1 MDKTFG
7 AYLFVSFTGESEIG
21 EQIYFSVSLDGL
33 HWEDLNGGRPVL
45 SSSIGEKGVRDPY
58 ILRNCIDNKFYIIA
72 TDLRIANGK
81 GWDIAVNHGS
91 RSIIVW
97 ESDDLIQ
104 WSREKSIEVGV
115 NRAGCVWAPEAIYDR
130 TKDVYLVFW
139 ASNVKESNEETA
151 KHKIY
156 CSYTRDFINFTPAEK
171 YIERENDVIDTTIYE
186 EQGIY
191 YRFSKDETEKN
202 IQIDKG
208 EVLNSTLFTRVS
220 AAVIDSIHGVEGP
233 TIFKFNDREEW
244 CLMVD
249 QYAARAGYLPFV
261 TSNLSSGEFRMLEK
275 NEYNMGTN
283 KKRHG
288 SVLNITM
295 EEYNHLNST
304 WGL

>member
-1 MDKTFG
+1 MDKLYG

-58 ILRNCIDNKFYIIA
+58 IIRSCIDNKFYIIA
-72 TDLRIANGK
+72 TDLRIANEK

-91 RSIIVW
+91 KSIIVW
-97 ESDDLIQ
+97 ESEDLIR

-115 NRAGCVWAPEAIYDR
+115 KDAGCVWAPEAIYDR
-130 TKDVYLVFW
+130 TKDAYLVFW
-139 ASNVKESNEETA
+139 ASNVKETLEETA

-156 CSYTRDFINFTPAEK
+156 CSYTRDFRNFTPADK
-171 YIERENDVIDTTIYE
+171 YITRENDVIDTTIFE
-186 EQGIY
+186 EQGVY

-208 EVLNSTLFTRVS
+208 EILNSALFTPVP
-220 AAVIDSIHGVEGP
+220 APVIDSIHGVEGP
-233 TIFKFNDREEW
+233 TIFKFNDRQEW

-249 QYAARAGYLPFV
+249 QYAARAGYLP
-261 TSNLSSGEFRMLEK
+261 L
-275 NEYNMGTN
+275 
-283 KKRHG
+283 
-288 SVLNITM
+288 
-295 EEYNHLNST
+295 
-304 WGL
+304 